1 MKNTN
6 ESNSEYVNVR
16 EAHVL
21 LNVSEFTVRTYIKT
35 DQLPATKKKV
45 GKRYVY
51 LISKEAINKFIEK
64 SKEIE

>member
-6 ESNSEYVNVR
+6 ESTPEYVNVR

-35 DQLPATKKKV
+35 DQLPAQKKKV

-51 LISKEAINKFIEK
+51 MISKQAINDFLQKTTE
-64 SKEIE
+64 